1 MKYAPWLWP
10 LVVAFLVVAPS
21 THSAEDKPKE
31 RPLPTT
37 TKPQSSTPAPG
48 TPVYKPPVRGA
59 PGGRIGAGTRG
70 LQRSLLGLAVLAPDH
85 TGLTTQEQPDLYWY
99 LPELPDFPIEFTLIE
114 EDAILPVLET
124 RISAPSSPGI
134 QRFRMSAYNARLK
147 LGTEYRWFVAIV
159 VDPNSRSKDI
169 LAGGFIKRIEPTE
182 SLRTMLAG
190 EAPERAP
197 SIYAEEGIWYDALAA
212 LGAEID
218 VAPRKTALHVQRA
231 GLLDQVGLQ
240 EIAAYETQR

>member
-1 MKYAPWLWP
+1 
-10 LVVAFLVVAPS
+10 
-21 THSAEDKPKE
+21 
-31 RPLPTT
+31 
-37 TKPQSSTPAPG
+37 
-48 TPVYKPPVRGA
+48 
-59 PGGRIGAGTRG
+59 
-70 LQRSLLGLAVLAPDH
+70 
-85 TGLTTQEQPDLYWY
+85 
-99 LPELPDFPIEFTLIE
+99 
-114 EDAILPVLET
+114 
-124 RISAPSSPGI
+124 
-134 QRFRMSAYNARLK
+134 MSAYNARLK

-182 SLRTMLAG
+182 SLRTKLAG